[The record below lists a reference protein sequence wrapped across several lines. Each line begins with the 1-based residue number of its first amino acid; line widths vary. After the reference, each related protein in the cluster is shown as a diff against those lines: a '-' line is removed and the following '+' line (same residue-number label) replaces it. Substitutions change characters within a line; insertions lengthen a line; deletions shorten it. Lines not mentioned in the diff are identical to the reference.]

1 MLKTTLLAAAFALFS
16 GLASLGLYGAAL
28 APGAG
33 AFDGY
38 DHSFEATNVARGDS
52 DVEAGY

>member
-38 DHSFEATNVARGDS
+38 DHSFEATNVARCDS